1 MAITDSWVGSVTAAN
16 QPWTTTTNWNTA
28 RNPPTGA
35 EAAFPNP
42 ITNVLSTIA
51 FGAGANSPLGITYSA
66 VSAAQN
72 CYIGGL
78 DRSTAGSA
86 TWALPSGAYVDVAAG
101 SFLQFSAAVT
111 GSSGLIKKGAGSFN
125 PRNSNLAATVFS
137 FTGGTDVQEG
147 SLNLGGG
154 TTPLTRFGTD
164 AINLNGAQTSLG
176 TQTSGN
182 VGTITNVVNLN
193 GLGSFIQQQNVGIFT
208 LGAAVNVGASNTA
221 AALKTTATSG
231 LLLLAGPLNLGANGI
246 TASIQITGDIRLN
259 GVISGTAGFT
269 VDSIGTGNVFIE
281 NVGNTV
287 SGTLAVNG
295 QANAVAIGPYTTSYS
310 LSAVDRL
317 PNITAYVITS
327 STAAKGSIAQTFNAT
342 LTIPKDISIGAN
354 ASYKTGCVTIGGT
367 ATVTFTGNISG
378 AGELGVNASSGGI
391 TGNYHSIVA
400 STTLPK
406 YLIVNANG
414 KSGNNRTSI
423 YNFVGDSVDV
433 TATQL
438 VIDQENSDAGTAFFT
453 VRNLSPNNKKLTFT
467 SGLDFNTT
475 STSSSA
481 RTVTLSAGTS
491 PAGPTGGNIE
501 LGGILNT
508 DAGAL
513 SITKTGDYSLIVSAA
528 STYKGALAVSSGSV
542 DGTAAFSLGD
552 TTGAGTVASTVSSG
566 ATARGVAGAFNRPLA
581 TLNIAG
587 VGMSSFNGAL
597 VGVGAAS
604 SASPTFKAL
613 TLALT
618 SSPVLYA
625 ASASDTLY
633 IQTRT
638 TAAAPITGATGLTF
652 TGGGSPSLST
662 PSGNFVIEDFGAS
675 SVNASFTGA
684 LTLNSGVDVILTR
697 DGLLGASASGTAS
710 NLSLANYAKLRVG
723 SNGQTISRASQATGD
738 YVTLG
743 SYSGTVTFS
752 TAPTWTTTGAK
763 TLFLAPSY
771 DVASSRY
778 SSIVFS
784 ASLSDVGVGSPL
796 AVILEATPGSQS
808 TTLSGATLNFTGGLT
823 IGRNGAATASLG
835 ATTRVLASS
844 ITMQNGSTLTNGTAS
859 VTPASLITFE
869 GTAQHN
875 VTAVLSG
882 TAKTITHSGTGGA
895 VFAPANT
902 TKSSNIAGTMDVPA
916 STTVVCTAEVDVSVA
931 GNGKALGNLN
941 VAVKNGGTIQTTTG
955 TVQRGRMRYGGNLT
969 FEAGATLRIGA

>member
-1 MAITDSWVGSVTAAN
+1 MAITDSWVGSLTAAN

-28 RNPPTGA
+28 RNPPAGA
-35 EAAFPNP
+35 EVAFPNSF
-42 ITNVLSTIA
+42 TNVLSTIA
-51 FGAGANSPLGITYSA
+51 FGAGVNSPLGITYSA

-72 CYIGGL
+72 CYIGGA
-78 DRSTAGSA
+78 DRAVAGSA

-101 SFLQFSAAVT
+101 SILQFSAAIT
-111 GSSGLIKKGAGSFN
+111 GSSGFIKKGAGAYN

-154 TTPLTRFGTD
+154 TTALTRFGVD
-164 AINLNGAQTSLG
+164 AITLSGANTSLG
-176 TQTSGN
+176 TGTGGN

-193 GLGSFIQQQNVGIFT
+193 GLGAFIQQQNPGTFT
-208 LGAAVNVGASNTA
+208 FGAAVNVGSSNTTA
-221 AALKTTATSG
+221 VLKTTSTG
-231 LLLLAGPLNLGANGI
+231 PLVLTGPLNLGANGV
-246 TASIQITGDIRLN
+246 TASIESTGDIRLN
-259 GVISGTAGFT
+259 GVIGGTAGFAVNST
-269 VDSIGTGNVFIE
+269 GTGNVWVE

-287 SGTLAVNG
+287 SGTFTANG
-295 QANAVAIGPYTTSYS
+295 QFDAAIIGPNTTAYS
-310 LSAVDRL
+310 LSSVDRL
-317 PNITAYVITS
+317 PNITSYVITAA
-327 STAAKGSIAQTFNAT
+327 TAAKAGIQQSFNAA
-342 LTIPKDISIGAN
+342 LTITKNISIGAN
-354 ASYKTGCVTIGGT
+354 ATYSTGCITIGGT
-367 ATVTFTGNISG
+367 AAVTFTGNISG
-378 AGELGVNASSGGI
+378 SGSLDIRAASGGI
-391 TGNYHSIVA
+391 TGNYHNIAA
-400 STTLPK
+400 STTLPA
-406 YLIVNANG
+406 YLTLFANG
-414 KSGNNRTSI
+414 KSGNNRTAV

-433 TATQL
+433 TTTQL
-438 VIDQENSDAGTAFFT
+438 VIDQFDSDAGTAFFT
-453 VRNLSPNNKKLTFT
+453 VRNLSPNQKKLTFT
-467 SGLDFNTT
+467 SGLDFNT
-475 STSSSA
+475 SGISSSA
-481 RTVTLSAGTS
+481 RTVTISAGTS

-513 SITKTGDYSLIVSAA
+513 SVTKTGDYTLIVSAA
-528 STYKGALAVSSGSV
+528 STYKGALTVSMGAV

-587 VGMSSFNGAL
+587 VGMTDFNGAL

-604 SASPTFKAL
+604 SSSPTFKVL

-633 IQTRT
+633 IETRT
-638 TAAAPITGATGLTF
+638 SSAAPITGATGLTF
-652 TGGGSPSLST
+652 TGGGTPSLST
-662 PSGNFVIEDFGAS
+662 PSAYFVIEDQGNSFT
-675 SVNASFTGA
+675 NASYTGA

-697 DGLLGASASGTAS
+697 AGLLGASASGTAS

-738 YVTLG
+738 YVTIG
-743 SYSGTVTFS
+743 GYSGTVTFS

-784 ASLSDVGVGSPL
+784 ASLSDVGGGSPL
-796 AVILEATPGSQS
+796 AVTLEATPGSQS

-835 ATTRVLASS
+835 GTTRVLASS

-869 GTAQHN
+869 GTVQHT
-875 VTAVLSG
+875 VTSVLSG
-882 TAKTITHSGTGGA
+882 TGKTITHSGTGGA

-902 TKSSNIAGTMDVPA
+902 AKSSDIAGAMDVPA

-941 VAVKNGGTIQTTTG
+941 VTVQNGGTIQTTAG
-955 TVQRGRMRYGGNLT
+955 TVQRGRMRYGGSLT
-969 FEAGATLRIGA
+969 FEAGATLRVGA